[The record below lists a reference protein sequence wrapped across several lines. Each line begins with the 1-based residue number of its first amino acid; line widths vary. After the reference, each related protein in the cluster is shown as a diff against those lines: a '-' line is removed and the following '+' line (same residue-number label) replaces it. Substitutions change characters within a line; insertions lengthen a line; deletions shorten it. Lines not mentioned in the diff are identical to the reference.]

1 MVEPFACP
9 KGHLMI
15 VRLAA
20 PTELTTICTLHRDAF
35 GIAEGDAIAALVDHL
50 AHDPTAT
57 PSTSLVAEID
67 GTIVGHVLFTAV
79 HIPPHAVRA
88 QILAPLGVAH
98 THHRHGIGTALVRAG
113 LTHVATH
120 GCDLVF
126 VYGNPAY
133 YNRFGFVPATPHGL
147 IAPYP
152 IPHAHADAW
161 MVQALSDNL
170 FGNVHGTIQCATTL
184 HNPQYW

>member
-1 MVEPFACP
+1 
-9 KGHLMI
+9 MI
-15 VRLAA
+15 VRLAT

-35 GIAEGDAIAALVDHL
+35 GVAEGDAIATLVDHL
-50 AHDPTAT
+50 AHDPTAI
-57 PSTSLVAEID
+57 PSTSLVAEVD

-88 QILAPLGVAH
+88 QILAPLVVAP
-98 THHRHGIGTALVRAG
+98 THHRHGIGTALVRTG
-113 LTHVATH
+113 LADIAAQ

-133 YNRFGFVPATPHGL
+133 YTRFGFMPATPYGL

-152 IPHAHADAW
+152 IPNAHADAW
-161 MVQALSDNL
+161 MVQALNKNL
-170 FGNVHGTIQCATTL
+170 LGNVHGIIQCAKTL
-184 HNPQYW
+184 HQPHYW